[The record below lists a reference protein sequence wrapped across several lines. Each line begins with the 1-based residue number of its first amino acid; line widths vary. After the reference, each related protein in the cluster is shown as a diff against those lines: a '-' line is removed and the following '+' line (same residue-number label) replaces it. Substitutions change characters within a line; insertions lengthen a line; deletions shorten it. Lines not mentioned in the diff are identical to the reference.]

1 MQIAE
6 VIGRVTLSKWHPE
19 FTGAT
24 WLVATPLQAAGLRG
38 DASGRGE
45 PHVVYDELGASD
57 GSRIGVSD
65 GAEAAAPFHP
75 KAVPLDAYNS
85 AIFDAIEVREKR
97 TAEGRQ
103 PMKPRP
109 TRKR

>member
-6 VIGRVTLSKWHPE
+6 VIGRVTLSKWSPE

-24 WLVATPLQAAGLRG
+24 WLVVTPLTQDGLRG

-45 PHVVYDELGASD
+45 PYVVYDELGASA
-57 GSRIGVSD
+57 GSQIGVSD

-75 KAVPLDAYNS
+75 KLVPLDAYNS
-85 AIFDAIEVREKR
+85 AIFDAIEIKQSKR
-97 TAEGRQ
+97 PHHRT
-103 PMKPRP
+103 K
-109 TRKR
+109 